1 MKQSFVILE
10 DSDKRLHQKCVDVV
24 FPLSKERKKLIKDM
38 VKYLRLSQDE
48 EYSEKYD
55 IRPGMGLAAP
65 QLGINENF
73 FVVVLV
79 NEDGTSDEYI
89 VINPK
94 IVSTSKEKIYAGSGE
109 GCLSVNRPVDGYVPR
124 HARISLEAYDLDGK
138 LQKIRVREEEA
149 IAFEHELDHLEGI
162 LFYEKVLP
170 EITDED
176 IRMI

>member
-1 MKQSFVILE
+1 MKKSFEILE

-38 VKYLRLSQDE
+38 MTHLRLSQDE

-65 QLGINENF
+65 QVGINERF

-79 NEDGTSDEYI
+79 NEDGTSDEYV

-94 IVSTSKEKIYAGSGE
+94 VVSTSKEKIYAGSGE
-109 GCLSVNRPVDGYVPR
+109 GC
-124 HARISLEAYDLDGK
+124 DLDGK

-162 LFYEKVLP
+162 LFYEKVVP
-170 EITDED
+170 EILDED